1 MHQKNTQLK
10 KHWLI
15 PACLLFLLGSMLFR
29 IPAPEVSAARTEIPS
44 PPGGLYGIQ
53 PVKDCAALATA
64 TFSAA
69 APQVISLRTQQFQQQ
84 TQGKSQVLHGLHPKH
99 TARPRQAD
107 KVTTT
112 FCRRNIYPVDYFIYF
127 LQEIII

>member
-1 MHQKNTQLK
+1 MGTQLK
-10 KHWLI
+10 KYLQLFST
-15 PACLLFLLGSMLFR
+15 CLLILWGGMQFR
-29 IPAPEVSAARTEIPS
+29 VHTCGAFPETADTGILSEK
-44 PPGGLYGIQ
+44 LYGIQ

>member
-1 MHQKNTQLK
+1 MGTQLK
-10 KHWLI
+10 KYLQLFST
-15 PACLLFLLGSMLFR
+15 CLLILWGGMQFR
-29 IPAPEVSAARTEIPS
+29 IHTCGAFPETADTGIPS
-44 PPGGLYGIQ
+44 EKLYSIR
-53 PVKDCAALATA
+53 PAKETLAIATESFTA
-64 TFSAA
+64 SV
-69 APQVISLRTQQFQQQ
+69 PQVISLRTQQFQQQ

-99 TARPRQAD
+99 TARPRQAN